1 MLKNCVQFSQPLLE
15 DPPNSCAGQPPALG
29 HTAAVLAEPDGVAL
43 PLLDA
48 LSIGDGL
55 ARASQVAALG
65 YGCCLYW
72 RRVWKGESSE

>member
-1 MLKNCVQFSQPLLE
+1 MQKHCVQFSQPLLG
-15 DPPNSCAGQPPALG
+15 DPPNSCPGSPPALG

-43 PLLDA
+43 PHLDA
-48 LSIGDGL
+48 LSIRDGP

-72 RRVWKGESSE
+72 RRVWKGEGSE